1 MNPAPRSLWRTR
13 EPLDLGHV
21 AGGWRKDR
29 ETAIRQGSDFEAAW
43 HGVRLRSLC
52 RRQPRD
58 YFNAV
63 DKS

>member
-1 MNPAPRSLWRTR
+1 MKPDIEGSYQAV
-13 EPLDLGHV
+13 GIGV
-21 AGGWRKDR
+21 AWRKGR

-58 YFNAV
+58 YFTAV